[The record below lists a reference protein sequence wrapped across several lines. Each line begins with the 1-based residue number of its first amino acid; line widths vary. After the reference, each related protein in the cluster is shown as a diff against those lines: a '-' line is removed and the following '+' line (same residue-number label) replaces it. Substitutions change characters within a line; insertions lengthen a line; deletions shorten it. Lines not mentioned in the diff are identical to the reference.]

1 MYKKLSLHIHK
12 QTQIYTYKSLP
23 LLTLPQPLSITT
35 ITKFRYK
42 MLHQTRP
49 HLLLFT
55 ANEEQDLRAGGVGGG
70 GCSTLQ
76 VVVIVAR

>member
-1 MYKKLSLHIHK
+1 
-12 QTQIYTYKSLP
+12 
-23 LLTLPQPLSITT
+23 
-35 ITKFRYK
+35 